1 MDERLMWHGIARHGA
16 PVTSAVHEAIAR
28 AGAWIERSEM
38 YSNLS
43 VCLVI
48 GMDAEDVASVAAAL
62 ASVPGFE
69 PSAKTRQALA
79 RLAGASIDARTEV
92 ASGACE
98 AAPCALVTGRPWAP
112 RGDAR
117 EVFATLAL
125 TYPRGDGSLARERAP
140 G

>member
-1 MDERLMWHGIARHGA
+1 MWQGVARGGA
-16 PVTSAVHEAIAR
+16 AVTSAVHEAVAR

-43 VCLVI
+43 VCLVL
-48 GMDAEDVASVAAAL
+48 GMNDEDVAAVAGAL
-62 ASVPGFE
+62 AGVPGFE
-69 PSAKTRQALA
+69 PSEKTRIALA
-79 RLAGASIDARTEV
+79 ALTAKARLVRAEVAAGACDV
-92 ASGACE
+92 
-98 AAPCALVTGRPWAP
+98 APCAVVTGRPWAP

-125 TYPRGDGSLARERAP
+125 TYPRGDGSTLRKKAP